1 MPENYT
7 EIEDRIQLAC
17 EKIFEIDKPN
27 VAATAREFC
36 VSESRLRARWKGR
49 PAKSER
55 ILVNRRLTDDEEL
68 VVCLYLK
75 RLDEIGTS
83 ARLPMIANCAN
94 TILRASHPSDKST
107 SPLPTVSSA
116 WISRFLERHP
126 EFHIRKQK
134 TLDRD
139 RKNAHNPSNI
149 LDWFEGYQRLCEE
162 KELQKEDIYNF
173 DETGFRIGVRKDQ

>member
-27 VAATAREFC
+27 IAATVREFG